1 VAHRN
6 YPARRKSHKVIKD
19 IMSLNEA
26 PFGEAETG
34 HKEDIY
40 ITQPQTINESCDP
53 TASTIK

>member
-1 VAHRN
+1 
-6 YPARRKSHKVIKD
+6 
-19 IMSLNEA
+19 MSLNEA